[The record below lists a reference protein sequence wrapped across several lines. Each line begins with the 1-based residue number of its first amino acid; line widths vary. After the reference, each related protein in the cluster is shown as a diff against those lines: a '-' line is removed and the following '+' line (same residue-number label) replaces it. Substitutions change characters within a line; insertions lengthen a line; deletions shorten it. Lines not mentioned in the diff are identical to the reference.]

1 MPVVKI
7 SLRQVSILTAMYTIG
22 SAILIVPSSMA
33 SIAKQD
39 AWIASLVGIGLG
51 FIILTVQLQLSK
63 KYPEMNLMQLSEKLL
78 GKWIG
83 KTLNVLLLLTLF
95 LGGPATVL
103 HEIGIFMTIQMLP
116 ETPIQAIV
124 YLFGALGVLGVRLG
138 LEVLARSAEMLFPW
152 FLLLFLS
159 MSVLLLSEIKWE
171 NAMPIFESG
180 INPIFPAAVSFVSI
194 AFLPHIV
201 LIIVYPGA
209 VNRPAEAYKAVYIGS
224 LFGAVVLFMI
234 IGLAI
239 LVLGPDITARNMY
252 PSYMLARKINIG
264 NFLQRIEAVMAVMWF
279 ITLFFRI
286 SLYFYA
292 VAIGVS
298 QIFNIKNYQPLVM
311 PIGWILAAV
320 SVFIYP
326 NIPYKMVWD
335 TKIWTPYTI
344 TIGLILPLLLLCMH
358 RLRKMRSK
366 KTKKPSGSV

>member
-22 SAILIVPSSMA
+22 SAILIVPSGTA
-33 SIAKQD
+33 NIAKQD
-39 AWIASLVGIGLG
+39 AWIAALVGIGLG
-51 FIILTVQLQLSK
+51 FIILAVQLQLSK
-63 KYPEMNLMQLSEKLL
+63 KYPETNLMQLSEKLL

-83 KTLNVLLLLTLF
+83 KTVNFLFLITLLLS
-95 LGGPATVL
+95 GPASVL
-103 HEIGIFMTIQMLP
+103 HEISDFMTIQMLP
-116 ETPIQAIV
+116 ETPVQAIIF
-124 YLFGALGVLGVRLG
+124 LFGALVVLGVRLG

-159 MSVLLLSEIKWE
+159 MSILLLSEIKWE
-171 NAMPIFESG
+171 NALPVFESG
-180 INPIFPAAVSFVSI
+180 AHPILQAAISFVST

-201 LIIVYPGA
+201 LMIIYPGA

-224 LFGAVVLFMI
+224 LFGAGVLFTI

-239 LVLGPDITARNMY
+239 LVLGPDITARNLY
-252 PSYMLARKINIG
+252 PSYMLAKKINIG

-292 VAIGVS
+292 IAIGVS
-298 QIFNIKNYQPLVM
+298 QIFNIKNYQPLVV
-311 PIGWILAAV
+311 PLGWILAAV

-326 NIPYKMVWD
+326 NVPFKVEWD
-335 TKIWTPYTI
+335 TKTWIPYTI
-344 TIGLILPLLLLCMH
+344 TIGFIFPLLLFCMH
-358 RLRKMRSK
+358 GIRKMRSK
-366 KTKKPSGSV
+366 KTKKSSKSG

>member
-7 SLRQVSILTAMYTIG
+7 SLRQISILTALYTIG
-22 SAILIVPSSMA
+22 SAILIVPSGLA

-39 AWIASLVGIGLG
+39 AWIACLVGAGLG
-51 FIILTVQLQLSK
+51 FIILAVQMQLFRK
-63 KYPEMNLMQLSEKLL
+63 HPEANLMQWAEKLF

-83 KTLNVLLLLTLF
+83 KMVSFLLLLTLF

-116 ETPIQAIV
+116 ETPIQAIIF
-124 YLFGALGVLGVRLG
+124 LFGALAVLGVRLG
-138 LEVLARSAEMLFPW
+138 LEVLARAAEMLFPW

-159 MSVLLLSEIKWE
+159 MSVLLLSEIRWE
-171 NAMPIFESG
+171 YAGPILESG
-180 INPIFPAAVSFVSI
+180 VSPIFPAAFSFISI

-201 LIIVYPGA
+201 LMIIFPGA
-209 VNRPAEAYKAVYIGS
+209 ANRPAETYKAVYIGS
-224 LFGAVVLFMI
+224 IIGAGVLFVI
-234 IGLAI
+234 IALSI

-252 PSYMLARKINIG
+252 PSYMLAKKINIG
-264 NFLQRIEAVMAVMWF
+264 NFLQRIEAAMAVMWF

-292 VAIGVS
+292 IAVGIS

-311 PIGWILAAV
+311 PLGWVLAAV

-326 NIPYKMVWD
+326 NVPFKLQWD
-335 TKIWTPYTI
+335 ATIWVPYTI
-344 TIGLILPLLLLCMH
+344 TVGFLFPLVLLVMYG
-358 RLRKMRSK
+358 LRKMLSK
-366 KTKKPSGSV
+366 KSKKPSDSA